1 MYLLEHGPRMEPG
14 ENSECLWVTRQGSYD
29 LSPFKTM
36 GLFLGHAS
44 ELLPGGME
52 DSELTSDYSLHWA
65 LLFVYVPLCKSMFL
79 PPVACPCDWTLYL
92 GDSPNLRCIN
102 YLLLWMK
109 LALAWDFSLPH
120 LPSPFSQVALP
131 PESKGR
137 YQRWAGCLCL
147 GIQTQHDLTYMRK
160 DYSSQ

>member
-1 MYLLEHGPRMEPG
+1 MSNFNRL
-14 ENSECLWVTRQGSYD
+14 RQGSYD

-36 GLFLGHAS
+36 ELFLGHAS
-44 ELLPGGME
+44 VLLPGGME

-120 LPSPFSQVALP
+120 LSAPFSQVALP
-131 PESKGR
+131 PESKGQ
-137 YQRWAGCLCL
+137 YQRWAGCLAS
-147 GIQTQHDLTYMRK
+147 GYRHSTISLTWGGTTTANRAPEHKAGCFML
-160 DYSSQ
+160 S